1 MSVIVSQWELP
12 YSASDLPR
20 IDVTRQ
26 IVALFEVDEEV
37 ADMVAQMEDV
47 EPVPL
52 EELLYQPEHWATGRV
67 SMAHR
72 WSARIRYC

>member
-12 YSASDLPR
+12 YSAPDLPQ

-52 EELLYQPEHWATGRV
+52 EELLYQPEH
-67 SMAHR
+67 
-72 WSARIRYC
+72 